1 MNFGSFYRDRIAII
15 IAILEIG
22 RAEDGSTKT
31 AIMYRANLSHDQMK
45 EYVRILT
52 ESKFLCYN
60 LDTRKFKTAEKG
72 LMVIEAYKR
81 IEDMLKTGQASH
93 SRPLRARRR
102 HVRRVTSLMKIM

>member
-1 MNFGSFYRDRIAII
+1 MNFGTLYRDRIAII
-15 IAILEIG
+15 IDILEIG
-22 RAEDGSTKT
+22 KAEDGSTKT

-60 LDTRKFKTAEKG
+60 LHTRKFKTTEKG

-81 IEDMLKTGQASH
+81 IEEMLRIGQV
-93 SRPLRARRR
+93 SRSQPLRDRHR
-102 HVRRVTSLMKIM
+102 HVRRVRSLIKTT

>member
-22 RAEDGSTKT
+22 KTGEGSTKT

-52 ESKFLCYN
+52 ESKFLCYS

-72 LMVIEAYKR
+72 LRVIEAYKR
-81 IEDMLKTGQASH
+81 IEEMLKTGQVSP
-93 SRPLRARRR
+93 SRPRRARYG
-102 HVRRVTSLMKIM
+102 HVRRVRSLIKTT